1 MGCCSSFN
9 DKYQECGFLIEELKL
24 IITQSFSGKYTEDE
38 IKALNKYKY
47 EKEDK
52 IRVFI
57 EEMEKTSTDEIQ
69 KRKVTKL
76 KKEFYDVL
84 DEDENSDSI
93 HNLNNSSNNENNQ
106 VIQIGLN

>member
-1 MGCCSSFN
+1 
-9 DKYQECGFLIEELKL
+9 
-24 IITQSFSGKYTEDE
+24 
-38 IKALNKYKY
+38 
-47 EKEDK
+47 
-52 IRVFI
+52 
-57 EEMEKTSTDEIQ
+57 MEKTSTDEIQ